1 MSINGFGNKM
11 VEKLREILGS
21 LYIIE
26 YKEVVKNNGTIYHA
40 ILVKKESEK
49 IAPTI
54 YIDDDYKAFTEGVD
68 IDTLV
73 YRFVKIYKENAVN
86 GDFDVSS
93 FTDFSKACK
102 HFTFKVIGYDKNRQQ
117 LRDIPYKKIHDLA
130 LVPVCMIKSDSLGE
144 GSITIKNDHMKYWE
158 VSFDE
163 LWENVYE
170 YAEENS
176 PVSIESILHTLGHM
190 VPGNMCDSFLKDM
203 LVISNESKLKGAS
216 AIFYPGVMERIADR
230 FGGDFVII
238 PSSIHEVIALCLP
251 TGVDISGL
259 VSMVREVNSTVV
271 SDEEVLSDSVYLY
284 DHKSKELKIYSE

>member
-1 MSINGFGNKM
+1 
-11 VEKLREILGS
+11 
-21 LYIIE
+21 
-26 YKEVVKNNGTIYHA
+26 
-40 ILVKKESEK
+40 
-49 IAPTI
+49 
-54 YIDDDYKAFTEGVD
+54 
-68 IDTLV
+68 
-73 YRFVKIYKENAVN
+73 
-86 GDFDVSS
+86 
-93 FTDFSKACK
+93 
-102 HFTFKVIGYDKNRQQ
+102 
-117 LRDIPYKKIHDLA
+117 
-130 LVPVCMIKSDSLGE
+130 MIKSDNLGE

-176 PVSIESILHTLGHM
+176 PVSIESILHTLGPM

-284 DHKSKELKIYSE
+284 DHKAKELKIYSE